1 MKHLSALMFSL
12 FFLIACDHTTVATS
26 TGENS
31 SSSSSSSEGEVS
43 LSGDNGHAFL
53 GEDEIALKNGKVFI
67 NGKASAT
74 APSGAVVTYV
84 VKNNFKSLYVNE
96 ALIPLKNQHIP

>member
-1 MKHLSALMFSL
+1 MKYLSALMFSL

-53 GEDEIALKNGKVFI
+53 GEDEIALKMGKFLLMA
-67 NGKASAT
+67 KHPRLLLLEQS
-74 APSGAVVTYV
+74 
-84 VKNNFKSLYVNE
+84 
-96 ALIPLKNQHIP
+96 

>member
-31 SSSSSSSEGEVS
+31 SSSSSSSSFSEGEVS
-43 LSGDNGHAFL
+43 LSSDNGHAFL

-74 APSGAVVTYV
+74 APSGAVVKYV
-84 VKNNFKSLYVNE
+84 VKNNVKSLYVNE
-96 ALIPLKNQHIP
+96 TLIPLKN

>member
-12 FFLIACDHTTVATS
+12 FFLIACDHAFVATS
-26 TGENS
+26 TGDHS

-53 GEDEIALKNGKVFI
+53 GKDEIALKDGEVFI
-67 NGKASAT
+67 NGKPSAT
-74 APSGAVVTYV
+74 APSGAVVKYV
-84 VKNNFKSLYVNE
+84 VKNNVKSLYVNE
-96 ALIPLKNQHIP
+96 TLIPL